1 MEIKNRIIR
10 ARKQNQ
16 LYVMSSENKSDSLL
30 NLLILLVLLILLDLV
45 DLPSL
50 PLNPSSVMHVSL
62 LTKVWGPMKL
72 LLISR
77 LLLNCSWCSLTDSW
91 RSLSWTWRLRLDP
104 KLNLDFLPTSCLIIS
119 CSWLTRKKLID
130 ECRGNV
136 LVANRV
142 FNANGQ
148 HTQTS

>member
-16 LYVMSSENKSDSLL
+16 LYVMSSENKSDSSLNLL
-30 NLLILLVLLILLDLV
+30 ILLILLILLVLLILLDLV
-45 DLPSL
+45 DLPTH
-50 PLNPSSVMHVSL
+50 PSSVMHVSL
-62 LTKVWGPMKL
+62 LAKVWGPMKL
-72 LLISR
+72 LLFSK

-119 CSWLTRKKLID
+119 CSWLTKKKI
-130 ECRGNV
+130 N
-136 LVANRV
+136 
-142 FNANGQ
+142 
-148 HTQTS
+148 

>member
-30 NLLILLVLLILLDLV
+30 NLLILLILLVLLILLDLV

-62 LTKVWGPMKL
+62 LAKIWGPMKL
-72 LLISR
+72 LLISK

-91 RSLSWTWRLRLDP
+91 RSLSWTWRLRFDP
-104 KLNLDFLPTSCLIIS
+104 KLKLDFLPSSCLKAF
-119 CSWLTRKKLID
+119 CSWLTVRKID
-130 ECRGNV
+130 
-136 LVANRV
+136 
-142 FNANGQ
+142 
-148 HTQTS
+148 